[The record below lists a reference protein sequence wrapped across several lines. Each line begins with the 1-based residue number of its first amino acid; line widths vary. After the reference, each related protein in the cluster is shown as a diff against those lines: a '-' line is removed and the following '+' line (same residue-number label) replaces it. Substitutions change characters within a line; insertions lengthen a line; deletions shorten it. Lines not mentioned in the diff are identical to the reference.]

1 VSPKFAE
8 DLEHTIDWSGV
19 SLADP
24 SFIGNREDIPE
35 EQDPLLKS
43 SLIMKMLSVGGS
55 VAGKD
60 GGSPRFSVLWRSC
73 KFVTE
78 NVSETG
84 GDALREIPRL
94 TDKTIPA
101 PEE

>member
-1 VSPKFAE
+1 MVYLSQILLSLEIVKISPKSR
-8 DLEHTIDWSGV
+8 T
-19 SLADP
+19 
-24 SFIGNREDIPE
+24 
-35 EQDPLLKS
+35 PLLKS

-94 TDKTIPA
+94 TDKTIPT

>member
-1 VSPKFAE
+1 
-8 DLEHTIDWSGV
+8 
-19 SLADP
+19 
-24 SFIGNREDIPE
+24 
-35 EQDPLLKS
+35 
-43 SLIMKMLSVGGS
+43 M
-55 VAGKD
+55 AGKD

-94 TDKTIPA
+94 TDKTIPT